1 MKVIPANVHK
11 GTADH
16 KKHTEAFAKKKSLY
30 PRLAYQWFYC
40 GLDTSDCTGCKIKA
54 KLVNSKDRVF
64 SRCQG

>member
-1 MKVIPANVHK
+1 MSTRGQPTTKSTQKPLL
-11 GTADH
+11 
-16 KKHTEAFAKKKSLY
+16 KKKKKSLYPY

-64 SRCQG
+64 S

>member
-1 MKVIPANVHK
+1 MSTRGQPTTKSTQKPLLK
-11 GTADH
+11 
-16 KKHTEAFAKKKSLY
+16 KKKSLY

-64 SRCQG
+64 S